1 MPRYMFLIKSDPHKA
16 ETGNQQPPKELFEA
30 MARFNEEMAH
40 AGVLIAAEGFR
51 PTAEDGYR
59 ICFNDKDQHETVSGP
74 FDVSKEDHICGFW
87 LIQTKSTQEALSWAK
102 KVPFKEGELVM
113 RKVGYCHELG
123 DNYTQDL
130 KNREDKLRNKMEQNA
145 KAVVV

>member
-1 MPRYMFLIKSDPHKA
+1 MPRYMFLIKSDPHRA
-16 ETGNQQPPKELFEA
+16 EKGDMEPPTELFEA
-30 MARFNEEMAH
+30 MAQFNEDMAH

-59 ICFNDKDQHETVSGP
+59 IKFNANDPHDAVSGP

-87 LIQTKSTQEALSWAK
+87 LIHTKTTEEALSWAK
-102 KVPFKEGELVM
+102 KVPFTEGELVM

-123 DNYTQDL
+123 ANYTQEL
-130 KNREDKLRNKMEQNA
+130 KDREGKLRDKMEQNA
-145 KAVVV
+145 KAVKV